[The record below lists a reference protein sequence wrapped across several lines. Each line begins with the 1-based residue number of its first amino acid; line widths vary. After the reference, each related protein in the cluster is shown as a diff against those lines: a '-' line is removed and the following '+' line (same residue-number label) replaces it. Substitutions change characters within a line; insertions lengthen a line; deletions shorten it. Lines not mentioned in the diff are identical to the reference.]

1 MLATITTF
9 LSFLL
14 LVGGAVTMPLD
25 TNIAIGL
32 YVSTPIPLIAR
43 KVIEHAR
50 SPHTEPKLPP
60 VSTEDP
66 VAPTPDE
73 PSAV

>member
-1 MLATITTF
+1 
-9 LSFLL
+9 
-14 LVGGAVTMPLD
+14 MPLD

-50 SPHTEPKLPP
+50 SPPTEPKLPP
-60 VSTEDP
+60 GPTEDP

>member
-1 MLATITTF
+1 MLAPTTTF

-50 SPHTEPKLPP
+50 TEPKLPP
-60 VSTEDP
+60 MSTEDP